1 MIVVA
6 DPAPVIVIVW
16 LAPRSPTVLPSQPP
30 APVPL
35 ILKMY
40 VLAGRLIVVL
50 LLAGLLANWIAPRKL
65 QSLAAPVHAEAA
77 VSAAPE
83 GSSVLSTVIVVFGAF
98 GTIDRFVLVE
108 SSTTTSCTP
117 LSFDGRVNAATG
129 VLCTSRVVFA
139 VSSVTISDW
148 SGTGAELL
156 LLIGL
161 RISSFDC
168 ACPTTITSSIS
179 R

>member
-6 DPAPVIVIVW
+6 APAPMIDIVW

-30 APVPL
+30 GLVPL
-35 ILKMY
+35 VERMK
-40 VLAGRLIVVL
+40 VPAGRLIVVL
-50 LLAGLLANWIAPRKL
+50 LLAALFANWRAPRKL
-65 QSLAAPVHAEAA
+65 QSLAPAVHAEAA
-77 VSAAPE
+77 ANEAPE
-83 GSSVLSTVIVVFGAF
+83 GSSVLSTVIVVFGAS

-117 LSFDGRVNAATG
+117 LSFEGRVNAATG